1 MDSLKIGNRLET
13 LAFEN
18 LNPFSLNIILNL
30 LKCLKNTFF
39 FFYMI
44 VFQIGKV
51 IIALAEF

>member
-18 LNPFSLNIILNL
+18 LNAFSLNIILNL